1 MYTPEQLVSIYESR
15 AKITEDLIKRHES
28 GEICLGC
35 VECRKADAEEFR
47 AVALTINRLQ
57 KEAFEAKGSD
67 AEHLLQV
74 GKLASENAKLKA
86 LLEILKSGTYYHD
99 CHAYQTGPQAGEPF
113 IMLINIHVN
122 GEEAIKA
129 AQEWLGA

>member
-1 MYTPEQLVSIYESR
+1 M
-15 AKITEDLIKRHES
+15 KI
-28 GEICLGC
+28 GC
-35 VECRKADAEEFR
+35 VYPRPEDIAMDVKGRCLMTGLPKVFVVSSSE
-47 AVALTINRLQ
+47 VL
-57 KEAFEAKGSD
+57 EAFEAKGND

-74 GKLASENAKLKA
+74 GELASENAKLKA
-86 LLEILKSGTYYHD
+86 LLEVLKSGTYFHD
-99 CHAYQTGPQAGEPF
+99 CHAYQTGPEAGEPF